1 MSVSTYDKYNSL
13 RDFLKTGQRSI
24 EDCVLH
30 MGQNKRTIYRAL
42 KVLRSEPGF
51 RTIRGKGGTRF
62 AMEDAS
68 LNAKISIIQSLEN
81 ITKKSSGSASEER
94 LVASIQRLISSI
106 QKNNGTTALEAFPTH
121 DDFIIDLGPQTD
133 CNFNNE
139 ALKKKIE
146 KCLQSIRNHQ
156 KIKIQY
162 TRTQNSLTETFI
174 IKPVKLIM
182 RIDTLYLWGAHEIN
196 GEESMRLFVFN
207 QISRFTYLSETFKP
221 IKENP
226 ATLYQYSF
234 AKWIPDTKELPPT
247 QIVLEATAD
256 WSAQIFKRFH
266 FQNNNDFASSTQK
279 KTKLE
284 LYLSITPDFK
294 SWLFGML
301 DAVKIIKPLSL
312 KREAQK
318 YLEESLKALK

>member
-1 MSVSTYDKYNSL
+1 M
-13 RDFLKTGQRSI
+13 
-24 EDCVLH
+24 
-30 MGQNKRTIYRAL
+30 
-42 KVLRSEPGF
+42 
-51 RTIRGKGGTRF
+51 
-62 AMEDAS
+62 
-68 LNAKISIIQSLEN
+68 
-81 ITKKSSGSASEER
+81 
-94 LVASIQRLISSI
+94 
-106 QKNNGTTALEAFPTH
+106 
-121 DDFIIDLGPQTD
+121 
-133 CNFNNE
+133 
-139 ALKKKIE
+139 
-146 KCLQSIRNHQ
+146 
-156 KIKIQY
+156 
-162 TRTQNSLTETFI
+162 
-174 IKPVKLIM
+174 
-182 RIDTLYLWGAHEIN
+182 
-196 GEESMRLFVFN
+196 
-207 QISRFTYLSETFKP
+207 
-221 IKENP
+221 
-226 ATLYQYSF
+226 YQYSF